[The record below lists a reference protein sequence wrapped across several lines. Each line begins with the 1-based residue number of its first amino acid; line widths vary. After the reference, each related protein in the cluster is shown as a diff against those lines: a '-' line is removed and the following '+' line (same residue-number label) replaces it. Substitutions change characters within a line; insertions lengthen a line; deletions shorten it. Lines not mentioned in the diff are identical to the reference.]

1 MLLSFLLP
9 LLATVNLLDQPECT
23 LTLKAPDA
31 IDPSKDTLVE
41 LVCRTPTNTTVHL
54 PDLDDRWQGFAQC
67 ESIPPQRRIE
77 GEVAVVSTRLRLTPK
92 PTPPYRL
99 APFVL
104 EAAPPSGKRE
114 YATAAHRFAMKQLP
128 DAPTTPWELDRTLI
142 SVAVGWRGIL
152 RYTLYVFT
160 GALLA
165 LLFWRLSRSLRRRV
179 AEAHYTPAQRAL
191 ADLERL
197 LAQNLPTRGRVKDF
211 YIGITRIVRQY
222 IQRTTGIRATNQ
234 TTEEFLLSA
243 KEHAISKT
251 VTQTLG
257 AFLHAADFVKFARAQ
272 ATPEDIDR
280 AVETARTF
288 IESDE
293 RERQSQGQS

>member
-1 MLLSFLLP
+1 MPFSFLIP
-9 LLATVNLLDQPECT
+9 LLVSVNLLDQPECT

-41 LVCRTPTNTTVHL
+41 LVCRTPTNTLVHI
-54 PDLDDRWQGFAQC
+54 PDLDDRWQGFSRC

-77 GEVAVVSTRLRLTPK
+77 GDAAVVSTRLRLTPA

-104 EAAPPSGKRE
+104 EATTPSGKRE
-114 YATAAHRFAMKQLP
+114 YATAPLRFAMRQLP
-128 DAPTTPWELDRTLI
+128 DAPTTPWELDRTPI
-142 SVAVGWRGIL
+142 PVAIGWRGIL
-152 RYTLYVFT
+152 RYALYLIVS
-160 GALLA
+160 GLLI
-165 LLFWRLSRSLRRRV
+165 LLFWRLTRSLRRRV
-179 AEAHYTPAQRAL
+179 VEAHYTPAQKAL

-211 YIGITRIVRQY
+211 YVGITRIVRQY

-257 AFLHAADFVKFARAQ
+257 AFLHAADYVKFARAQ

-280 AVETARTF
+280 AVATARTF

-293 RERQSQGQS
+293 RERQSQGQP